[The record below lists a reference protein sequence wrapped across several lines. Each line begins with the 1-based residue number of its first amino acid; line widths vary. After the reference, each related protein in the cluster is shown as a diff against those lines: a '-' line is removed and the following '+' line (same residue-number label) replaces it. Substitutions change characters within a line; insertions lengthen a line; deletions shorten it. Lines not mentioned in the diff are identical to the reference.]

1 MSLTKKKI
9 SKIISKNIGINNKNS
24 HALLNKLIS
33 IIITNSKNK
42 IVKISGFGTFDIK
55 STPERLGRNPSN
67 MKSYKIKKRDKLN
80 FKSSSHIKELLN

>member
-9 SKIISKNIGINNKNS
+9 SKAISKNIGINNKNS

-55 STPERLGRNPSN
+55 SSPERLGRNPSN
-67 MKSYKIKKRDKLN
+67 MKSYKIIKRDKLN
-80 FKSSSHIKELLN
+80 LKPSSNVKEFLN